1 MKYRFLYLMLLMMPL
16 TSLAQTS
23 EDVLKEYSGLGLPLI
38 CITTTDGLDPTSEG
52 IMHPEGSYVGSSI
65 TNVVPK
71 EARMQIYR
79 ADTLWYDSGD
89 YEKDKSG
96 MVIKHRGNTSATN
109 YPNKPFKLTLQ
120 KKADLVMTPYDDDT
134 DRRSKHWVR
143 GRNSSTSSST
153 TTIVE
158 FTFYRRI

>member
-38 CITTTDGLDPTSEG
+38 CITTTDGLDPTSES

-96 MVIKHRGNTSATN
+96 MIIKHRGNTSAVY
-109 YPNKPFKLTLQ
+109 YPNKP
-120 KKADLVMTPYDDDT
+120 
-134 DRRSKHWVR
+134 
-143 GRNSSTSSST
+143 
-153 TTIVE
+153 
-158 FTFYRRI
+158 